1 MTFYLIRRVAIGI
14 FLLFLMSAMFFTLT
28 RVTPGAPV
36 SVGENPR
43 IHQATVTLRL
53 HRLGLVDEQGKAYP
67 IPQQYVLYMGAL
79 LLHGDLGDSYIYNE
93 SVTTLLLQR
102 LPNSILLLGAAL
114 IVALAIGIPLGI
126 YAATHQY
133 SKLDMTT
140 SLVSYIGVSIPSFV
154 LGIYLLLIFAV
165 FLKQSPLHWGFPLFG
180 MHTGGVDDPLDLLYH
195 MVLPV
200 TSLAIL
206 QIAIFSR
213 FMRASMLEVLHQD
226 YVRTARAKGLSTEKV
241 NYKHAL
247 RNAILPIITLV
258 AIAIPQIVN
267 GAIITEGIF
276 SWPGTGQLA
285 FQAVTDRD
293 YPVILGVVMLV
304 AVGTVFFNLI
314 ADLTYAVADPRIRY

>member
-1 MTFYLIRRVAIGI
+1 MTFYVIRRVAVGV

-28 RVTPGAPV
+28 RITPGQPV

-43 IHQATVTLRL
+43 VHQEQVNRRL
-53 HRLGLVDEQGKAYP
+53 HRLGLTDEQGKPYS

-79 LLHGDLGDSYIYNE
+79 AHGDLGDSYLYNV
-93 SVTTLLLQR
+93 SVTTLLKQR
-102 LPNSILLLGAAL
+102 LPNTALLLGTAL
-114 IVALAIGIPLGI
+114 MIALLIGIPLGI

-133 SKLDMTT
+133 SKVDMTT
-140 SLVSYIGVSIPSFV
+140 SITSYIGVSIPSFV

-180 MHTGGVDDPLDLLYH
+180 MHSGGVDDPLDLLYH

-200 TSLAIL
+200 TSLTIL
-206 QIAIFSR
+206 EIAIFSR

-226 YVRTARAKGLSTEKV
+226 YIRTARAKGLAADKV

-258 AIAIPQIVN
+258 ALAIPQIVN

-285 FQAVTDRD
+285 FQAVVDRD

-304 AVGTVFFNLI
+304 AALTVVFNLI

>member
-1 MTFYLIRRVAIGI
+1 MTFYVVRRVGVGI
-14 FLLFLMSAMFFTLT
+14 FLLFLMSAMFFALT
-28 RVTPGAPV
+28 RVTPGQPF

-43 IHQATVTLRL
+43 VHQDQVNRRL
-53 HRLGLVDEQGKAYP
+53 HRLGLTDENGNAYP
-67 IPQQYVLYMGAL
+67 IPQQYVLYLGAL
-79 LLHGDLGDSYIYNE
+79 VHGDLGDSYVYNI
-93 SVTTLLLQR
+93 SVTTLLKQR
-102 LPNSILLLGAAL
+102 LPNTALLLGTAL
-114 IVALAIGIPLGI
+114 VVALLIGIPLGI
-126 YAATHQY
+126 YASTHQY

-140 SLVSYIGVSIPSFV
+140 SIVSYVGVSIPSFV
-154 LGIYLLLIFAV
+154 LGIYLLLVFAV

-200 TSLAIL
+200 TSLTIL
-206 QIAIFSR
+206 EIAIFSR

-226 YVRTARAKGLSTEKV
+226 YIRTARAKGLAVDKV

-258 AIAIPQIVN
+258 AIAVPQIVN

-285 FQAVTDRD
+285 FQAVLDRD

-304 AVGTVFFNLI
+304 AALTVIFNLL
-314 ADLTYAVADPRIRY
+314 ADVTYAVADPRIRY

>member
-1 MTFYLIRRVAIGI
+1 MTFYLVRRLAIGV
-14 FLLFLMSAMFFTLT
+14 LLLLLMSALFFTMT
-28 RVTPGAPV
+28 RLTPGAPI

-43 IHQATVTLRL
+43 IHQEQVNLRL
-53 HRLGLVDEQGKAYP
+53 HRLGLTDENGVSYP
-67 IPQQYVLYMGAL
+67 IPKQYVLYLGAL
-79 LLHGDLGDSYIYNE
+79 VHGNLGDSYQYQRP
-93 SVTTLLLQR
+93 VTTLLMQR
-102 LPNSILLLGAAL
+102 LPNTILLLGVAL
-114 IVALAIGIPLGI
+114 LVALAIGIPLGI

-140 SLVSYIGVSIPSFV
+140 SITSYVGVSIPSFV

-206 QIAIFSR
+206 EIAIFSR

-226 YVRTARAKGLSTEKV
+226 YIRTARAKGLSLEKV

-285 FQAVTDRD
+285 FQAVVVRD

-304 AVGTVFFNLI
+304 AAGTVLFNLI
-314 ADLTYAVADPRIRY
+314 ADVLYAVADPRIRY

>member
-1 MTFYLIRRVAIGI
+1 MTFYLIRRVVIGI
-14 FLLFLMSAMFFTLT
+14 FVLFLMSAMFFTLT
-28 RVTPGAPV
+28 RLTPGAPV

-43 IHQATVTLRL
+43 IHQSQIIKRL
-53 HRLGLVDEQGKAYP
+53 HRLGLTDEQGREYP
-67 IPQQYVLYMGAL
+67 IPQQYVLYVGA
-79 LLHGDLGDSYIYNE
+79 LLHGDLGDSYQYSE
-93 SVTTLLLQR
+93 PVTSLLVQR
-102 LPNSILLLGAAL
+102 LPNSILLLGMSL
-114 IVALAIGIPLGI
+114 IVALGIGIPLGI
-126 YAATHQY
+126 FAATRQY

-140 SLVSYIGVSIPSFV
+140 SVVSYVGVSIPSFV

-165 FLKQSPLHWGFPLFG
+165 WLRQSPLHWGFPLFG
-180 MHTGGVDDPLDLLYH
+180 MHTGGVDDPIDLLYH
-195 MVLPV
+195 MALPV

-226 YVRTARAKGLSTEKV
+226 YIRTARAKGLDIRTV

-285 FQAVTDRD
+285 FQAVVVRD
-293 YPVILGVVMLV
+293 YPVILGVVMIV
-304 AVGTVFFNLI
+304 AVGTVLFNLL
-314 ADLTYAVADPRIRY
+314 ADVAYAIADPRIRY

>member
-1 MTFYLIRRVAIGI
+1 VTFYLVRRVAIGV
-14 FLLFLMSAMFFTLT
+14 FLLLLMSAIFFTLT

-36 SVGENPR
+36 SVGENPKIR
-43 IHQATVTLRL
+43 QEQVNRRL
-53 HRLGLVDEQGKAYP
+53 HNLGLTDINGNPYS
-67 IPQQYVLYMGAL
+67 IPESYLGAL
-79 LLHGDLGDSYIYNE
+79 VHGNLGDSYQYNE
-93 SVTTLLLQR
+93 PVTMLLMQR

-114 IVALAIGIPLGI
+114 IVALAVGIPLGI
-126 YAATHQY
+126 YASTHQY
-133 SKLDMTT
+133 SKVDMTT
-140 SLVSYIGVSIPSFV
+140 SIVSYIGVSIPSFV

-165 FLKQSPLHWGFPLFG
+165 FLKQTPLHWGFPLFG
-180 MHTGGVDDPLDLLYH
+180 MHAGGVDDPLDLLIH

-226 YVRTARAKGLSTEKV
+226 YIRTARAKGLALERV

-304 AVGTVFFNLI
+304 AAGTVFFNLI
-314 ADLTYAVADPRIRY
+314 ADVMYAVADPRIRY

>member
-1 MTFYLIRRVAIGI
+1 MTFYVIRRVAIGV
-14 FLLFLMSAMFFTLT
+14 FLLFIMSAMFFTLT
-28 RVTPGAPV
+28 RITPGEPV

-43 IHQATVTLRL
+43 IHQEQVNRRL
-53 HRLGLVDEQGKAYP
+53 HSLGLTDLQGHPYP
-67 IPQQYVLYMGAL
+67 VPQQYVLYLGAL
-79 LLHGDLGDSYIYNE
+79 LRGNLGESYQYNE
-93 SVTTLLLQR
+93 PVTDLLMQR
-102 LPNSILLLGAAL
+102 LPNSILLLGTSL
-114 IVALAIGIPLGI
+114 VVALAIGIPLGI
-126 YAATHQY
+126 FASTHQY

-140 SLVSYIGVSIPSFV
+140 SVVSYVGVSIPSFV

-165 FLKQSPLHWGFPLFG
+165 WLKQSPLHWGFPLFG

-226 YVRTARAKGLSTEKV
+226 YIRTARAKGLDIRKV

-285 FQAVTDRD
+285 FQAVVDRD

-304 AVGTVFFNLI
+304 AAGTVLFNLLADI
-314 ADLTYAVADPRIRY
+314 AYAVADPRIRY

>member
-1 MTFYLIRRVAIGI
+1 VTFYLIRRVAIGI
-14 FLLFLMSAMFFTLT
+14 LLLLLMSALFFTLT
-28 RVTPGAPV
+28 RLTPGAPI

-43 IHQATVTLRL
+43 IHQDQVNLRL
-53 HRLGLVDEQGKAYP
+53 HRLGLTDEAGTPYP
-67 IPQQYVLYMGAL
+67 IPQQYVLYLGAL
-79 LLHGDLGDSYIYNE
+79 VRGDLGDSYQY
-93 SVTTLLLQR
+93 SRPVTTLLMQR
-102 LPNSILLLGAAL
+102 LPNTILLLGTAL
-114 IVALAIGIPLGI
+114 LVALAIGIPLGI

-133 SKLDMTT
+133 SKLDMTSSIT
-140 SLVSYIGVSIPSFV
+140 SYIGVSIPSFV

-206 QIAIFSR
+206 EIAIFSR

-226 YVRTARAKGLSTEKV
+226 YIRTARAKGLSVEKV

-285 FQAVTDRD
+285 FQAVVVRD

-304 AVGTVFFNLI
+304 AAGTVLFNLI
-314 ADLTYAVADPRIRY
+314 ADVLYAVADPRIRY

>member
-1 MTFYLIRRVAIGI
+1 VTFYVVRRVGVGI
-14 FLLFLMSAMFFTLT
+14 FLLFLMSAMFFALT
-28 RVTPGAPV
+28 RVTPGQPF

-43 IHQATVTLRL
+43 VHQDQVNRRL
-53 HRLGLVDEQGKAYP
+53 HRLGLTDENGTPYP
-67 IPQQYVLYMGAL
+67 IPQQYVLYLGAL
-79 LLHGDLGDSYIYNE
+79 VHGDLGDSYVYNI
-93 SVTTLLLQR
+93 SVTTLLKQR
-102 LPNSILLLGAAL
+102 LPNTALLLGTAL
-114 IVALAIGIPLGI
+114 VVALLIGIPLGI
-126 YAATHQY
+126 YASTHQY

-140 SLVSYIGVSIPSFV
+140 SIVSYVGVSIPSFV
-154 LGIYLLLIFAV
+154 LGIYLLLVFAV

-200 TSLAIL
+200 TSLTIL
-206 QIAIFSR
+206 EIAIFSR

-226 YVRTARAKGLSTEKV
+226 YIRTARAKGLAVDKV

-276 SWPGTGQLA
+276 SWPGTGRSGWSA
-285 FQAVTDRD
+285 G
-293 YPVILGVVMLV
+293 PPG
-304 AVGTVFFNLI
+304 
-314 ADLTYAVADPRIRY
+314 